1 MTLYDWA
8 YKWGVPLQAIHDLEQ
23 AIGSRP
29 DMQVASEATSEG
41 GVVSRLRL
49 EAARVGAIL
58 WRNNVGAARDERGNY
73 FRYGL
78 CNDTAAVNKVF
89 KSSDLIGI
97 KPIAI
102 TPDLVG
108 CRIGQFIARETKR
121 GDWKFSGTARER
133 AQLRFIEL
141 VLSLGG
147 DASFATG
154 EGTL

>member
-1 MTLYDWA
+1 MTLYEWA
-8 YKWGVPLQAIHDLEQ
+8 HKWGVPLQAIHDLEH

-29 DMQVASEATSEG
+29 DVYAASDSTSEG

-49 EAARVGAIL
+49 EAAKVGAIL
-58 WRNNVGAARDERGNY
+58 WRNNVGAARDERGNF

-97 KPIAI
+97 RPVKVTSDMIGA
-102 TPDLVG
+102 
-108 CRIGQFIARETKR
+108 RIGQFIARETKR
-121 GDWKFSGTARER
+121 GGWQFSGTDRER
-133 AQLRFIEL
+133 AQLKFIEL